1 MNVIIITGQLGR
13 DPELKTS
20 AKGVTY
26 LQNSIYEYAGKD
38 EEGNSTYTWRDF
50 VAYGT
55 TAETIARNLNRRGRL
70 TIIGEEREKT
80 FTDKNGQQRTR
91 MEITTPPRKVVNI
104 IDFAEKPKDPEPDYT
119 PQGFA
124 AIDEEIPF

>member
-1 MNVIIITGQLGR
+1 MNIITITGQLGR

-20 AKGVTY
+20 KNGKTY

-38 EEGNSTYTWRDF
+38 ENGDSTYTWRDF
-50 VAYGT
+50 VAFGSD
-55 TAETIARNLNRRGRL
+55 AETITRNSFRRGRL
-70 TIIGEEREKT
+70 QISGREKEKT
-80 FTDKNGQQRTR
+80 FTDKNGQHRTR
-91 MEITTPPRKVVNI
+91 MEITVAPNTVNI
-104 IDFAEKPKDPEPDYT
+104 IDFQDKPKEPQAEEYV